1 MFLPL
6 MHLLLPWLQ
15 NTTQKANKDGNTPL
29 YLVIHSL
36 PQNHPSNQSLGNL
49 TQLIHIRRL
58 GKNHRSLRNQQDLS
72 HLHQERERILSVA
85 RVESTRKEVTPLS
98 KFMLPLAEHH
108 KYLLVELFVRWETGF
123 FLNFRPNID
132 NYILVHN
139 SLVCLSPF
147 LDTGPG
153 FYNWI
158 SQKHSSLFFIVKLG
172 LLPSSNGCRA
182 RVISVLKKIHLG
194 V

>member
-1 MFLPL
+1 MQ
-6 MHLLLPWLQ
+6 LLLPWLQ

-36 PQNHPSNQSLGNL
+36 PRNHPSNQSRGNL
-49 TQLIHIRRL
+49 TTLIHIRRHD
-58 GKNHRSLRNQQDLS
+58 KNHKSLRNQQNLS
-72 HLHQERERILSVA
+72 PLHQERGRISSAV
-85 RVESTRKEVTPLS
+85 RVEAMRKEVTLLS

-123 FLNFRPNID
+123 FFNFCPNID
-132 NYILVHN
+132 NYILVDN
-139 SLVCLSPF
+139 CLVWLSPF
-147 LDTGPG
+147 LDAGPG

-158 SQKHSSLFFIVKLG
+158 SWKRSSLFFIVKLG

-182 RVISVLKKIHLG
+182 RVILVISRKFT
-194 V
+194 